1 MVILVGAAILALFII
16 SCSNPTHSSYTVT
29 FDPNG
34 GTLTGGGNTVVV
46 ATGSPVQEP
55 DAPTRSGYTFDGW
68 YLKGSE
74 EKYDFSLPIIADI
87 TLEARWTAASGGTP
101 TPTPTPTPPPTPT
114 SYTVTYHALVDGQE
128 STDIEVPPSTPMQ
141 SGSILRTPA
150 TPKYDSADMT
160 FVGWSTS
167 ENEYSALPA
176 DYTVRGPVE
185 LWAVFITKTKSQMTS
200 DDGMLMYDFDEN
212 DGGYKV
218 KGTATASDTVVI
230 PSTINGAPVV
240 AIDAQAFSGSQ
251 ITAINLSGATNLK
264 TIEDEAF
271 AGTDISKL
279 TIPGNVEYVGQY
291 IVQGCDSLTSL
302 TIEEGVKA
310 LGNYAFFG
318 ATAIQSLTIP
328 GSVETVGGR
337 VVQECTSLAE
347 ITLEEGIK
355 SLSMRSFYGAAVK
368 SIKIPSTITDIP
380 AYCFE
385 ASAIE
390 RIKLHDGITSIGEGA
405 FFNCSGLTELT
416 IPRSVKSIGQSI
428 LQIGSGESDNW
439 TTDSNASIK
448 VVIEEGASGLSAS
461 SFWGSPIS
469 SISIPSTI
477 DTIPD
482 YCFSNSTLSHI
493 EIKGSIKTI
502 GISAFY
508 NCSNLSSIDLTGV
521 ESIGIS
527 AFAHTG
533 ITSIHIPAS
542 VATVGS
548 HAFENGEMII
558 GSSGGYQFD
567 EGDSLT
573 VTFGEGFDG
582 LTTGSFYGAP
592 ISSITIPESVTI
604 IPMSC
609 FYYATMLTSVT
620 LHDGITEIQ
629 NNAFFD
635 ADIKEIKLPANL
647 RRIGDFAFDSCA
659 LTELTLPEGLVS
671 IGQNAFRSNQ
681 ITGTLVIPASVT
693 TIGKKAFLGANISD
707 LEFGEGTELSI
718 GSEAFASM
726 RDLRDVTL
734 PASLISLDIGAFS
747 YSSNHSDNGN
757 VGLYSL
763 TVQNDDP
770 DNIKLTGTSAKA
782 IYCTLYVPDTE
793 GVVDKYKAS
802 TTNWCAQNRFDAA
815 NIEPVSDKPTS

>member
-1 MVILVGAAILALFII
+1 MRQKESHSTRDVMVILVGAILALFII

-68 YLKGSE
+68 YLKGTE

-101 TPTPTPTPPPTPT
+101 TPTPTPPPTPT

-128 STDIEVPPSTPMQ
+128 SNAIKVPVSTTVQ
-141 SGSILRTPA
+141 SGSTLSAPA
-150 TPKYDSADMT
+150 KPAYDDT
-160 FVGWSTS
+160 TYFFIDWSTS
-167 ENEYSALPA
+167 KTEYSALPA
-176 DYTVRGPVE
+176 DYTVSAPVE
-185 LWAVFITKTKSQMTS
+185 LWAVFVTKTSSPITS
-200 DDGMLMYDFDEN
+200 ADEKLSYAFDETKR
-212 DGGYKV
+212 GYTV
-218 KGTATASDTVVI
+218 KAGTAATGEVVI

-240 AIDAQAFSGSQ
+240 EIEAYAFSDNIA
-251 ITAINLSGATNLK
+251 ITAIELSGATNLK
-264 TIEDEAF
+264 TIGDAAF
-271 AGTDISKL
+271 MNCSNL
-279 TIPGNVEYVGQY
+279 
-291 IVQGCDSLTSL
+291 
-302 TIEEGVKA
+302 KA
-310 LGNYAFFG
+310 
-318 ATAIQSLTIP
+318 LTIP
-328 GSVETVGGR
+328 GSV
-337 VVQECTSLAE
+337 
-347 ITLEEGIK
+347 
-355 SLSMRSFYGAAVK
+355 
-368 SIKIPSTITDIP
+368 
-380 AYCFE
+380 
-385 ASAIE
+385 
-390 RIKLHDGITSIGEGA
+390 
-405 FFNCSGLTELT
+405 
-416 IPRSVKSIGQSI
+416 KSIGQWI
-428 LQIGSGESDNW
+428 LQIGSWDTTGESKIW
-439 TTDSNASIK
+439 TTNRNASIE
-448 VVIEEGASGLSAS
+448 VVIEEGASGLSNE

-482 YCFSNSTLSHI
+482 YCFSNSRLSSI
-493 EIKGSIKTI
+493 EFKGDIRTI

-521 ESIGIS
+521 ESIGKS

-533 ITSIHIPAS
+533 ITSVYIPAS
-542 VATVGS
+542 VATVGFG
-548 HAFENGEMII
+548 AFENGEVIL
-558 GSSGGYQFD
+558 GSTGYQFD

-573 VTFGEGFDG
+573 VTFEEGFNG

-671 IGQNAFRSNQ
+671 IGQNAFRSNW

-693 TIGKKAFLGANISD
+693 TIGNKAFLGANISA

-802 TTNWCAQNRFDAA
+802 TTNWCAQNRFDAT
-815 NIEPVSDKPTS
+815 NIKPVSNKPTS